1 MTDNPNPQ
9 FRAISVGE
17 PSPFP
22 ALPPSQLTV
31 AMTLAHPI
39 PIVIV
44 SLPEV
49 NDDDIASI
57 KSPPEAVALRR
68 SAAMPAGA
76 LLIQLKVNETQVWP
90 ICVPFLDAAP
100 TMRTWAAQEADTN
113 DMLMVLVDADT
124 RIVRAQRTI
133 GLPPR
138 LLEMAR
144 QGIQRAERIDERAAV
159 EELGRLSDLEV
170 WNQATRWK
178 DTGDGVF
185 TMVSEAPVQA

>member
-1 MTDNPNPQ
+1 MTDNLNPK
-9 FRAISVGE
+9 FLAISVGE

-22 ALPPSQLTV
+22 PLPPDQLTV

-49 NDDDIASI
+49 TDEDVANI
-57 KSPPEAVALRR
+57 KSPPQAVALRR

-76 LLIQLKVNETQVWP
+76 LLITLRVNDTQVWP
-90 ICVPFLDAAP
+90 ISVPFLDAAP
-100 TMRTWAAQEADTN
+100 IMRTWAANAAESN
-113 DMLMVLVDADT
+113 DLLIVLVDSDT

-144 QGIQRAERIDERAAV
+144 QGILRAERIDERAAV

-170 WNQATRWK
+170 WSQATRWEEK
-178 DTGDGVF
+178 GDGVF
-185 TMVSEAPVQA
+185 TMVAEAPVQA